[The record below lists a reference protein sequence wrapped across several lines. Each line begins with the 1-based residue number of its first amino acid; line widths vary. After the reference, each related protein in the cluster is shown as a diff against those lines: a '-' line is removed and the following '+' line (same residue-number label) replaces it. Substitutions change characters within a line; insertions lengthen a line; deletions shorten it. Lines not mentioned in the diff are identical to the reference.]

1 MIARKISAEELTHGY
16 IKKGQQGAL
25 HLCYFVFFLAKSV
38 KVATE
43 QIEVTKWEDTVSSPN
58 FPQTYPTNS
67 NISWIISVS
76 SGNRIEIHIFSVQ
89 TQCDG
94 DYLQIRDGKSMTSPL
109 VGRYC
114 GNNYGPFP
122 VITSSGT
129 YVLLQFVSD
138 NTTDGNHFSGF
149 TLRHTGL
156 CHLHLNSTNG
166 VITTPNHPN
175 QYPNFLD
182 CLWMIQLHPSVFISV
197 ECHDFAL
204 EQKEGC
210 LFDYMEVLA
219 GVSSDAPVIK
229 RYCGIHNETLIFAR
243 QGNISI
249 KFVSDKDKEFG
260 GFRCTYKVSKV
271 RGEWTNWTNWTECS
285 RTCHHGNQTRYR
297 ACVNP
302 LPESELQLVC
312 DDVPDIERRD
322 CFLSYCNYSTSS
334 MVKRTVSGERGLFTT
349 TASALSSVT
358 KHSSF
363 RENHG
368 TVKRTETRK
377 DLNSIRVN
385 TYSRYRQI
393 TPTTNKHHYGT
404 IPLSSGITA
413 SYSFTGNNWKSTTSA
428 AVIIAVDT
436 DDFET
441 RDHPL
446 SLLFG
451 VNVSSSYATSA
462 WKNTRATRI
471 LTSDQLYKHSFLK
484 FSHEVYS

>member
-260 GFRCTYKVSKV
+260 GFRCTYKVSK
-271 RGEWTNWTNWTECS
+271 
-285 RTCHHGNQTRYR
+285 
-297 ACVNP
+297 
-302 LPESELQLVC
+302 
-312 DDVPDIERRD
+312 D
-322 CFLSYCNYSTSS
+322 YSTSS